1 MVELG
6 DALRAAVSA
15 SLPRL
20 TDAGDPMGFA
30 PEMQTAGLIASL
42 GYADPAA
49 AADFAAQ
56 LIAMDPENGRV
67 RRALGPLGR

>member
-20 TDAGDPMGFA
+20 TAGDPAGFA
-30 PEMQTAGLIASL
+30 GEMQTAGLIAAL
-42 GYADPAA
+42 GYADLEAA
-49 AADFAAQ
+49 SNYAAE
-56 LIAMDPENGRV
+56 LIAMDPENERV
-67 RRALGPLGR
+67 RRALGRLAK